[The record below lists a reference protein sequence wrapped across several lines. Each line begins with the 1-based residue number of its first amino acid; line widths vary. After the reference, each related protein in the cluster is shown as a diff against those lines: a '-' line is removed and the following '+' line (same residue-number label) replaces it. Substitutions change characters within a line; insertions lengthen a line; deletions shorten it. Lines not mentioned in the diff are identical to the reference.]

1 MRFPKLRVG
10 LFMVAASVL
19 GYWLLL
25 AAGDRLGP
33 DPGKV
38 LVDWLGQGA
47 LTLLLLTLSMTPL
60 RLLTGWPIWIIC
72 RRQLG
77 LWSAFYAF
85 LHLLAFLTFI
95 LGWNLERL
103 AKELLERPYIFV
115 GFVALTGLVPL
126 VVTSN
131 RTSMR
136 YLGRRWVRLHRLVY
150 VILVLALLH
159 MLWVVR
165 SDLGRWLIY
174 AVPGVVLLAVRFPVM
189 VRLLSLNARAGKPK

>member
-1 MRFPKLRVG
+1 
-10 LFMVAASVL
+10 
-19 GYWLLL
+19 
-25 AAGDRLGP
+25 
-33 DPGKV
+33 
-38 LVDWLGQGA
+38 
-47 LTLLLLTLSMTPL
+47 
-60 RLLTGWPIWIIC
+60 
-72 RRQLG
+72 

-95 LGWNLERL
+95 LGWNFERL